1 MWKWHGKKWKNG
13 AFLKSKR
20 QSNCGLISLPRSL
33 VTTSLHSCK
42 LTPHLFVCEG
52 GGYQGWYREL
62 TQPLFPPRNWTPEK
76 NESSHIC
83 IFIIEPKPGDQGK
96 RILGVGRQF
105 SVDILSFALD
115 CLFKVVHLAISLGRW
130 IPSGQTAD
138 LFAVQNDRGCLS
150 PEQRVDRF
158 TCRVFKKIR
167 FSKA

>member
-1 MWKWHGKKWKNG
+1 M
-13 AFLKSKR
+13 
-20 QSNCGLISLPRSL
+20 
-33 VTTSLHSCK
+33 
-42 LTPHLFVCEG
+42 
-52 GGYQGWYREL
+52 
-62 TQPLFPPRNWTPEK
+62 
-76 NESSHIC
+76 
-83 IFIIEPKPGDQGK
+83 DQGK

-105 SVDILSFALD
+105 SIDVLSFALD
-115 CLFKVVHLAISLGRW
+115 CLFKVVHLASSLGRW